1 MELAST
7 VHEAPGFAAVQELFH
22 RRGWTDGLP
31 VVPPT
36 GEAVAACLEDAA
48 MPPEHVLGVE
58 SVRGRAVTAEKVAI
72 NTVMAG
78 GLPLH
83 FPVIV
88 TALTAMLRE
97 PFTMHGA
104 TASTGGC
111 AVFIVVNGDERL
123 RLGMD
128 GTFNALG
135 NSDRA
140 SAVVGRAIRLCLI
153 NLFDVRP
160 GGIDRST
167 LGHPGKFSFCI
178 AEDEEGSP
186 WEPLAAARG
195 VPDGGS
201 AVTVMAAGA
210 PRQIMNEWT
219 TEPEEILETFAAEM
233 RANMRQYSIWPG
245 NYAVVMPPQLRD
257 HFAAAGWSRA
267 GRLRAPLRAGPHP
280 PPRVGDGRQGPGG
293 GRARR
298 PRVPRAPRPRPPP
311 AGRGRRAGR
320 RVRGGHPALA
330 RGQEPGGDPCG
341 RGLSGLRA
349 ARGPHERRRGRAG
362 GLTARRGTPRDWS
375 GPCRG
380 TTAPPPPPAGEEREE
395 QVEDDG
401 MTLRVLDPTFEEG
414 VAAFALAPRLAGLEG
429 ATVGIISN
437 GKKGTAPFFARL
449 ATLLRD
455 RYGAADVVLRVKRSF
470 SAPAEAAL
478 MDEAAEWSAAIAGV
492 GD

>member
-1 MELAST
+1 MELASS
-7 VHEAPGFAAVQELFH
+7 VHDAPDFAAVQELFH
-22 RRGWTDGLP
+22 SRGWTDGLP

-36 GEAVAACLEDAA
+36 EDAVAACLEAA
-48 MPPEHVLGVE
+48 LMPPEHVIGVE
-58 SVRGRAVTAEKVAI
+58 PVRGRAVTAEKVAV
-72 NTVMAG
+72 NAVMAG

-88 TALTAMLRE
+88 TALSAMLRDE
-97 PFTMHGA
+97 FSVHGA

-111 AVFIVVNGDERL
+111 AVFIVINGDERL

-195 VPDGGS
+195 VPDGAS

-219 TEPEEILETFAAEM
+219 TEPEEILETFAAEI

-245 NYAVVMPPQLRD
+245 NYAIVMPPQLRD

-267 GRLRAPLRAGPHP
+267 DVQARLFE
-280 PPRVGDGRQGPGG
+280 
-293 GRARR
+293 RARIHR
-298 PRVPRAPRPRPPP
+298 REWATVGKGEVVGERGDREYRALPDPGHLLLVAAGGPAGGFGAVIPPWLGDKSRAVTLAVGACLDCEPPP
-311 AGRGRRAGR
+311 A
-320 RVRGGHPALA
+320 
-330 RGQEPGGDPCG
+330 D
-341 RGLSGLRA
+341 A
-349 ARGPHERRRGRAG
+349 ADGER
-362 GLTARRGTPRDWS
+362 
-375 GPCRG
+375 
-380 TTAPPPPPAGEEREE
+380 
-395 QVEDDG
+395 
-401 MTLRVLDPTFEEG
+401 
-414 VAAFALAPRLAGLEG
+414 
-429 ATVGIISN
+429 
-437 GKKGTAPFFARL
+437 
-449 ATLLRD
+449 
-455 RYGAADVVLRVKRSF
+455 GAA
-470 SAPAEAAL
+470 
-478 MDEAAEWSAAIAGV
+478 G
-492 GD
+492 